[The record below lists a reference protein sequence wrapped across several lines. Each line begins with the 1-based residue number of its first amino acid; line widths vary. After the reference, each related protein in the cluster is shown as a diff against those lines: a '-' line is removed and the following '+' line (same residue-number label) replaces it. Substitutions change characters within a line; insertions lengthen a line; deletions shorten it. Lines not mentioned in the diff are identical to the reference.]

1 MPVISLTSNQIEF
14 NFRCRREIYHV
25 SKKEMFLLTDL
36 PFLGVKCILSLGEWG
51 NEQEIGLTANRYA
64 ILGELTRLNR
74 VIFVLCFFKGIKHY
88 KVLQTVKGLAH
99 HLVHEKILCYKN
111 PCGLS

>member
-25 SKKEMFLLTDL
+25 FRKEMFLQIDL

-51 NEQEIGLTANRYA
+51 NEQEIGLT
-64 ILGELTRLNR
+64 ELLNMP
-74 VIFVLCFFKGIKHY
+74 FW
-88 KVLQTVKGLAH
+88 
-99 HLVHEKILCYKN
+99 E
-111 PCGLS
+111 S